1 MESNGNH
8 TMRSYTMRSSL
19 LFALACLT
27 PLAIVFVALPV
38 GPAFAQESA
47 DGSLEQQ
54 IYAALSDANFELDN
68 IGPETRSAIRAW
80 QRDNWYEETGT
91 LTVEQLGSIR
101 TKASLTATLVT
112 LEPKCADLPRLY
124 LGENHAECWEE
135 VKNQPGCFLWRTHY
149 HSDQTTRWTGSC
161 RSGMAEGRG
170 TYSVSPGSKHA
181 SYEGVGMMVNG
192 KANGHWVN
200 TFSGGG
206 RAEGEYRDGVMNGH
220 WVELFSDGGRYE
232 GEMRDG
238 MRNGP
243 GVEILSDG
251 GRYEGEFR
259 EGLRNGRGVRTYIY
273 PPATA
278 IEPGQSPYK
287 RYEGEWRDGVKHG
300 FGVAIFFNGVEYEG
314 RWRDGHYHGFGTLTW
329 ADGRQYEG
337 HFRESR
343 PHGFGTYWSGG
354 RQFRGQWRDGC
365 FGERNGKW
373 AVINTTKAACGF

>member
-1 MESNGNH
+1 
-8 TMRSYTMRSSL
+8 MRSYTMRSSL

-38 GPAFAQESA
+38 GPAFAQKSA

-149 HSDQTTRWTGSC
+149 HSDQTTRWTGPC
-161 RSGMAEGRG
+161 QSGMVEGRG
-170 TYSVSPGSKHA
+170 TYSVSAGSEHSA
-181 SYEGVGMMVNG
+181 YEGVGMMVSG
-192 KANGHWVN
+192 KANGHWVI
-200 TFSGGG
+200 TRADG
-206 RAEGEYRDGVMNGH
+206 RRYEGEYRDGKRNGH
-220 WVELFSDGGRYE
+220 WVITWLYPDMPESGK
-232 GEMRDG
+232 
-238 MRNGP
+238 
-243 GVEILSDG
+243 
-251 GRYEGEFR
+251 
-259 EGLRNGRGVRTYIY
+259 TYF
-273 PPATA
+273 
-278 IEPGQSPYK
+278 K
-287 RYEGEWRDGVKHG
+287 RYEGELRDDGAQHG
-300 FGVAIFFNGVEYEG
+300 FGVVIAFDGTEYDG
-314 RWRDGHYHGFGTLTW
+314 RWRDGRFHGFGTLTW
-329 ADGRQYEG
+329 ADGEQYEG
-337 HFRESR
+337 HFREGK
-343 PHGFGTYWSGG
+343 PHGFGTFWSGG

-365 FGERNGKW
+365 FGERNGDR
-373 AVINTTKAACGF
+373 ASIFTTMAACGF